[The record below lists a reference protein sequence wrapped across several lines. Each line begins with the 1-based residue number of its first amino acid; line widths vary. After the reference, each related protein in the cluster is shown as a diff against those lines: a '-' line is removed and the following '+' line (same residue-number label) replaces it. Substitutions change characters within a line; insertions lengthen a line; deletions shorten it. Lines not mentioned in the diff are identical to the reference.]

1 MCLLPLFLFLLPPRH
16 QSKHELNFHRLTN
29 IALRPSSVPSTKAAQ
44 CRRHAATA
52 GLQVPSEYIGEG
64 DGTETSGGL
73 IHSSSSSQSNGES
86 YTRRGTNGIIDEEM
100 NLDSTGSSSSSVPKK
115 RRSFLVKEDQPEKE
129 RVCSIST
136 RYNGQRGPERC
147 DKTRERQDLYDGYEL
162 GSSARKKMR
171 VDVSAKS
178 SGMSRRVRSS
188 RVAEIPSSSLNPID
202 LCEDDSDVT
211 TAETSDLPTGGTP
224 DTPTSSDVA
233 AEVASDVAADVASDV
248 AAEAASDVASEVTA
262 EVVAVL
268 KAVVVAG
275 VTAPEMAVTGGIM
288 DEIAVT
294 GAKLNGSVVKMDEI
308 DVKIDNP
315 MVRTDEIVDPP
326 VDAQQTVVVLHD
338 PPSLKVEEAIVVNC
352 VGELGLQI
360 FP

>member
-1 MCLLPLFLFLLPPRH
+1 
-16 QSKHELNFHRLTN
+16 
-29 IALRPSSVPSTKAAQ
+29 VPSTKAAQ

-52 GLQVPSEYIGEG
+52 GLQVTSEYIGDV
-64 DGTETSGGL
+64 DGTETSDGL
-73 IHSSSSSQSNGES
+73 VHSSSSSSSSSSQSNGES
-86 YTRRGTNGIIDEEM
+86 HTSRGTNGIIDEEM

-147 DKTRERQDLYDGYEL
+147 DKIRDRQDVYEYDSLSGRGSDSYEL
-162 GSSARKKMR
+162 ASSARKKTK

-188 RVAEIPSSSLNPID
+188 RIPEIPSSSLNPID

-233 AEVASDVAADVASDV
+233 AEVASDVAADVASD
-248 AAEAASDVASEVTA
+248 EASEVTA
-262 EVVAVL
+262 EVVAVVTSKVAAEVL
-268 KAVVVAG
+268 APEMAVVG
-275 VTAPEMAVTGGIM
+275 DIRDEMAVTGGKL
-288 DEIAVT
+288 DDNAVT
-294 GAKLNGSVVKMDEI
+294 GAKLDEIVVKMDEI
-308 DVKIDNP
+308 DVKIDES
-315 MVRTDEIVDPP
+315 VVTLDEFVDSP
-326 VDAQQTVVVLHD
+326 VDAEETVVVLHD
-338 PPSLKVEEAIVVNC
+338 PPSLKVEEAIVMNC
-352 VGELGLQI
+352 DELIGEL
-360 FP
+360 